1 MAEVVLYDTTL
12 RDGAQMEGISLS
24 VQDKL
29 RIAERLD
36 QLGVHFIEGGWPG
49 SNPKDEEFFEQAKDL
64 KLANAQ
70 LTAFGSTRRAN
81 AAVEDDANIKA
92 LLDSGAGVITLVG
105 KASEM
110 QVSDVLEVPL
120 EENLAMI
127 RDSIAYLRAQGRRVF
142 FDAEHFFDGYTANPE
157 YSLQCIRAAAEA
169 GAECVVLCDTNGGT
183 LPVDVFN
190 IVNSVST
197 SVACGIGIHCHND
210 SDVAVANTIAAVQ
223 AGATQVQGTINGY
236 GERCGNA
243 NLLSVI
249 ANLKL
254 KLGMDVV
261 NDEQLGRLTE
271 MHRFAAELANMP
283 RSRYQPYVGE
293 SAFTHKGG
301 LHVSAVAKFEDSYQH
316 VKPEMVGNAKRVVV
330 SELAGR
336 SNIAVKLQEAGL
348 TADVSKEQLGD
359 LLRLVKERESQG
371 FQYEGAEASFRLLV
385 ERAKPGYRP
394 PFDLVDFMVVME
406 KRRRQGQRS
415 GDDSLSEAM
424 VKLSVNGE
432 TRHTVAEGNGP
443 VNALDQAM
451 RKALLDFYPHLQRV
465 ELTDYKVRVV
475 PQKLSGTGAVVRV
488 LVESTDG
495 EHTWATVGASTNI
508 IEASWQALA
517 DSLGVRSHRA
527 VASHHGN
534 RHLPHGRQRRSH
546 LDRPRGVR

>member
-424 VKLSVNGE
+424 VKLSVDGE
-432 TRHTVAEGNGP
+432 IRHTVAEGNGP

-517 DSLGVRSHRA
+517 DSLEYA
-527 VASHHGN
+527 
-534 RHLPHGRQRRSH
+534 LIEQ
-546 LDRPRGVR
+546 

>member
-1 MAEVVLYDTTL
+1 MASVTLYDTTL
-12 RDGAQMEGISLS
+12 RDGSQMEGVSLS
-24 VQDKL
+24 VHDKL

-36 QLGVHFIEGGWPG
+36 QIGVHFIEGGWPG
-49 SNPKDEEFFEQAKDL
+49 SNPKDEEFFREAQSLDL
-64 KLANAQ
+64 TNA
-70 LTAFGSTRRAN
+70 TIVAFGSTRRAN
-81 AAVEDDANIKA
+81 TAVEDDANIRA
-92 LLDSGAGVITLVG
+92 LLDSGAPAVTLVG

-110 QVSDVLEVPL
+110 QVSDVLETPL

-127 RDSIAYLRAQGRRVF
+127 RESVAYLREQGRRVF
-142 FDAEHFFDGYTANPE
+142 FDAEHFFDGYAANPE
-157 YSLQCIRAAAEA
+157 YSLQCVRAAEEA
-169 GAECVVLCDTNGGT
+169 GAEYVVLCDTNGGT
-183 LPVDVFN
+183 LPVDVFAT
-190 IVNSVST
+190 VST
-197 SVACGIGIHCHND
+197 VAKAVDCAIGIHCHND
-210 SDVAVANTIAAVQ
+210 ADVAVANTIAAVQ

-249 ANLKL
+249 PNLQL

-261 NDEQLGRLTE
+261 STEQLSRLTE
-271 MHRFAAELANMP
+271 MHRFTAELANMP

-301 LHVSAVAKFEDSYQH
+301 LHVSAVTKVEDSYQH
-316 VKPEMVGNAKRVVV
+316 IQPELVGNAKHVVV

-348 TADVSKEQLGD
+348 AGVSGRQLSS
-359 LLRLVKERESQG
+359 LLQLVKERESQG

-385 ERAKPGYRP
+385 ERTQPGYEP
-394 PFDLVDFMVVME
+394 PFELVDFMVVIE
-406 KRRRQGQRS
+406 KRRRPGQWS
-415 GDDSLSEAM
+415 GDGLLSEAM

-432 TRHTVAEGNGP
+432 ARHTVAEGNGP

-451 RKALLDFYPHLQRV
+451 RKALLDFYPQLGEV

-475 PQKLSGTGAVVRV
+475 SQGPGGTGAVVRV

-495 EHTWATVGASTNI
+495 EQTWATVGASTNI

-517 DSLGVRSHRA
+517 DSLEYA
-527 VASHHGN
+527 
-534 RHLPHGRQRRSH
+534 LLQR
-546 LDRPRGVR
+546 